1 MLETRTFGWI
11 PSVIDDSIITYTA
24 SDPSDASHYNRKAT
38 MPVINQGQEGSCV
51 SQTCYE
57 LYSYYAKTALGK
69 ENDIT
74 PTWVYKRRSNQGE
87 EGMMCRDAFEI
98 LQREGKIQSFALI
111 KSLASVKHAIL
122 TFGGVLLAVKVYND
136 CNDNF
141 WEGGRKLL
149 GGHAICALGYDDD
162 YLYFKN
168 SWGNSY
174 GVNGRWKMPI
184 DAFNKV
190 MEVWAITG

>member
-1 MLETRTFGWI
+1 MAEIRTYGWM
-11 PSVIDDSIITYTA
+11 PSMIDESIVTYTT
-24 SDPSDASHYNRKAT
+24 SDPSDASHYNREAT
-38 MPVINQGQEGSCV
+38 MPVINQGVEGSCV

-57 LYSYYAKTALGK
+57 LYGYYAKQALKK

-74 PTWVYKRRSNQGE
+74 PTWVYRRRSNKPE

-98 LQREGKIQSFALI
+98 LQREGKIQSFALVRGI
-111 KSLASVKHAIL
+111 NAVKHAIL
-122 TFGGVLLAVKVYND
+122 TFGGVLLAVKVYNETD
-136 CNDNF
+136 DF
-141 WEGGRKLL
+141 WEGSGKLL

-168 SWGNSY
+168 SWGY
-174 GVNGRWKMPI
+174 GYGRNGRWKMPLSE
-184 DAFNKV
+184 FKKV